1 MSSTAQN
8 RHLDRRFNVQKIINT
23 QEVNSI
29 TFMMHRFK
37 TKAQVLVIKTNGI
50 IGEREKRDVM
60 GTDEDGPT
68 SNENMNPK
76 QRLLEVERE
85 QGANRKSFQAA
96 QHLSLEKK
104 RKVDIF
110 RMRHTAAEVHE
121 ILFSLPRNKIV

>member
-76 QRLLEVERE
+76 QHLLEVERE

-96 QHLSLEKK
+96 QHLSLEKEK
-104 RKVDIF
+104 ESGHF
-110 RMRHTAAEVHE
+110 
-121 ILFSLPRNKIV
+121 